1 MGFKEGGK
9 YLPGDYVDE
18 GKLLLFIKDE
28 VASRAPRRG
37 RRLDAER
44 QRKRK
49 AESPLQPS
57 RPPKQRRGHADAIP
71 ILEEGDDDESCSDLV
86 LMYNTVRGYCSA
98 VNELWAHQTSLGLH

>member
-28 VASRAPRRG
+28 VASRAPRKG

-44 QRKRK
+44 QR
-49 AESPLQPS
+49 
-57 RPPKQRRGHADAIP
+57 QRA
-71 ILEEGDDDESCSDLV
+71 LLLCL
-86 LMYNTVRGYCSA
+86 Y
-98 VNELWAHQTSLGLH
+98 